1 MWFNLILV
9 IILTICVITDIK
21 ERKIYNKVLFPCLI
35 LTLISHILLGGWSN
49 LYTSFIGFFTGL
61 FILIIPYFL
70 GGIGAGDVKLLALIG
85 AIKGPSFV
93 FYTAIYMGIAGGM
106 IAFILLLY
114 QKRLYTTLKSLLYYI
129 YSLKHGVKMHL
140 SSNNDTLTNA
150 YPYGIAIAIG
160 AVFTL
165 FLEGRII
172 L

>member
-9 IILTICVITDIK
+9 IILIICVITDIK
-21 ERKIYNKVLFPCLI
+21 ERKIYNKVLFPSLI
-35 LTLISHILLGGWSN
+35 LTLITHLLLGGWSN
-49 LYTSFIGFFTGL
+49 LYTSFMGFFIGL

-85 AIKGPSFV
+85 ALKGPSFV
-93 FYTAIYMGIAGGM
+93 FYTAIYMAIAGGI

-114 QKRLYTTLKSLLYYI
+114 QKRLHSTLTSFLHYFH
-129 YSLKHGVKMHL
+129 SLKHGVKIHL
-140 SSNNDTLTNA
+140 PSNNDTLTNT

-160 AVFTL
+160 AVFAL
-165 FLEGRII
+165 FLEGGII